1 VRRYRTRR
9 RSHRVRGRRYLR
21 SALLAPGLGLL
32 THQGSV
38 DELSLDQRLLRR
50 AGLDLPGLKP
60 LRAPRL
66 RLQPMDMITTLGVF
80 CTLFSLSVDYDGALL
95 LSRNWEE
102 CGLHRGQRLSGRA
115 RLGEDRKAGH
125 GRRDDRALSWF
136 PRRCVF
142 WAAGTGRLPSRLPG
156 STTGSASPSTMLGK
170 EGETL
175 SQRGSQVLY

>member
-1 VRRYRTRR
+1 
-9 RSHRVRGRRYLR
+9 
-21 SALLAPGLGLL
+21 
-32 THQGSV
+32 
-38 DELSLDQRLLRR
+38 
-50 AGLDLPGLKP
+50 
-60 LRAPRL
+60 
-66 RLQPMDMITTLGVF
+66 MITTLVVF
-80 CTLFSLSVDYDGALL
+80 CILFSLSVDYGALL

-102 CGLHRGQRLSGRA
+102 YGLHRGQRLSGRA

-156 STTGSASPSTMLGK
+156 STTGSASPRTMLGK

-175 SQRGSQVLY
+175 SQRGSQVLYWAYVRQGLQGLERGPSTIKPCIAPHTSNHLQSHLRRSLS